1 MFQKEKI
8 KIYLL
13 DMNLVSE
20 SDEFILSRSFKGRL
34 ENKQEVKLIIEII
47 NDIEKLNENE
57 LFLIIF
63 RLLYL
68 LNNETGSVLI
78 TLFIK
83 NFSIIS
89 FLNILNSNLV
99 NNKIIYLYIHIMNMI
114 IMHKENFIDDLITY
128 QFYFYI
134 TKLIH
139 LFSDIDIKME
149 LIFNFFLILLSNN
162 INLKVKFLQIE
173 LFKCRRIFSY
183 SKLFR

>member
-1 MFQKEKI
+1 LIQKEKI

-20 SDEFILSRSFKGRL
+20 SDELILSRSYKGRL
-34 ENKQEVKLIIEII
+34 ENKQELKLIIEII
-47 NDIEKLNENE
+47 NDIEKLNEHE

-68 LNNETGSVLI
+68 LNHETGSVLI

-89 FLNILNSNLV
+89 FLNILNSNMI
-99 NNKIIYLYIHIMNMI
+99 NNKIIYIYLHIINMM
-114 IMHKENFIDDLITY
+114 IMHKENLIDDLITY

-149 LIFNFFLILLSNN
+149 LLFNFFLILLSNN
-162 INLKVKFLQIE
+162 IYLKVNYHLYRTF
-173 LFKCRRIFSY
+173 
-183 SKLFR
+183 

>member
-1 MFQKEKI
+1 MIQKEKI

-20 SDEFILSRSFKGRL
+20 SDELILSRSYKGRL
-34 ENKQEVKLIIEII
+34 ENKQELKLIIEII
-47 NDIEKLNENE
+47 NDIEKLNEHE

-68 LNNETGSVLI
+68 LNHETGSVLI

-89 FLNILNSNLV
+89 FLNILNSNMI
-99 NNKIIYLYIHIMNMI
+99 NNKIIYIYLHIINMM
-114 IMHKENFIDDLITY
+114 IMHKENLIDDLITY

-149 LIFNFFLILLSNN
+149 LLFNFFLILLSNN
-162 INLKVKFLQIE
+162 IYLKVNYHLYRTF
-173 LFKCRRIFSY
+173 
-183 SKLFR
+183 